1 MSTETDQEPDA
12 PQFTRMGFVKTN
24 VIPALLVFVIPVFS
38 WWFFQSAT
46 DRYDGMMLQSI
57 ERGINADTELD
68 AAQKEDLLAH
78 WRATPVSRI
87 LATPGPQTEEF
98 KRGMDSDIVLH
109 YAIFR
114 WMVRSAA
121 LATLSG
127 VVMFFLGGLSVL
139 LSLRSQQA
147 QYLSLSVGW
156 HLLRLFATGQV
167 VIQGCLA
174 IALSYWVTALWA
186 EMYVPKLIVIVA
198 ILALVAVGAVIKA
211 IFTRIDQDFA
221 IEGDVLRKADAPA
234 LWESLESLCDA
245 LQTDPPDQVIAGID
259 DNFFVT
265 EHTVTV
271 DDKSLSG
278 RTLFVSLSL
287 LRKLNGS
294 EADAVLAHEMAH
306 FSGNDTLYTKKI
318 SPLLNRYGIYLAALY
333 EGVLSRVVFY
343 VMVCFRGLFEVSLGR
358 RSREREFRADRIA
371 VEQTSAED
379 LTNALVKIAAYSSY
393 RGAIEQRLFE
403 QDAELG
409 ALDIAEKVEAG
420 FAKHV
425 DEFLAGEDLDE
436 SATAHPF
443 DSHPPTRS
451 RFEAV
456 GREFAPE
463 SFREMLL
470 APPDGRWL
478 QNIPDAD
485 AKEKEQWKN
494 YEDRFREFHEQI
506 LAYRYLPETERE
518 TELVRKLFPE
528 LTFAGKKAGVSL
540 VLNHEKLNFSKWD
553 DPVLFSEILNCEGDQ
568 SAMGKPL
575 VKIELE
581 RNGKSKRTFPL
592 ADFESPQDE
601 VTGTFEKYYSRFLTA
616 RDYRAQKEEET
627 GEEQG

>member
-1 MSTETDQEPDA
+1 MNG
-12 PQFTRMGFVKTN
+12 R
-24 VIPALLVFVIPVFS
+24 
-38 WWFFQSAT
+38 
-46 DRYDGMMLQSI
+46 
-57 ERGINADTELD
+57 
-68 AAQKEDLLAH
+68 
-78 WRATPVSRI
+78 
-87 LATPGPQTEEF
+87 
-98 KRGMDSDIVLH
+98 
-109 YAIFR
+109 
-114 WMVRSAA
+114 
-121 LATLSG
+121 
-127 VVMFFLGGLSVL
+127 
-139 LSLRSQQA
+139 
-147 QYLSLSVGW
+147 
-156 HLLRLFATGQV
+156 
-167 VIQGCLA
+167 
-174 IALSYWVTALWA
+174 
-186 EMYVPKLIVIVA
+186 
-198 ILALVAVGAVIKA
+198 
-211 IFTRIDQDFA
+211 
-221 IEGDVLRKADAPA
+221 
-234 LWESLESLCDA
+234 ES
-245 LQTDPPDQVIAGID
+245 
-259 DNFFVT
+259 
-265 EHTVTV
+265 
-271 DDKSLSG
+271 
-278 RTLFVSLSL
+278 
-287 LRKLNGS
+287 
-294 EADAVLAHEMAH
+294 DAVLAHEMAH

-343 VMVCFRGLFEVSLGR
+343 VMVCFRGLFEISLGR

-425 DEFLAGEDLDE
+425 DEFLKGEDLDE

-485 AKEKEQWKN
+485 AKEKEQWKS

-540 VLNHEKLNFSKWD
+540 VLDHEKLNFSKWD

-575 VKIELE
+575 VKLELE

-616 RDYRAQKEEET
+616 RDYRAQKQEET